1 MITLEQILNSLNTP
15 VAISLLAVVLVAM
28 VYQVYFY
35 FRYIKKGGAIS
46 TPQPKTNNEELPPVS
61 VIVCARN
68 EYNNLQEYLPIL
80 LSQDYP
86 TYEVIIVDDSSEDDT
101 EFLLERL
108 KHQYVHLYH
117 TFVPRGARVLSS
129 KKLALT
135 IGLKAAHHEHI
146 LLTDADCRPESK
158 YWIREMMQGFANAD
172 TEIVLGFSPYFE
184 KKGLLNHL
192 ITYDTLFTGLQ
203 YTGMARAGFPYMG
216 VGRNLAYKRSTF
228 FDMGGFKGL
237 LNNQAGDDD
246 LFVNRVAT
254 KKNTSVVCTRD
265 SLIWSAPKTTWHEW
279 LHQKRRHLS
288 VSPQYNLKSKC
299 RLTIEP
305 ISRALFYAGIIAS
318 FIWGGWMVAAIAAT
332 LLVLRWIMQMVII
345 NISAHRLGIR
355 KVGMGLFLYDI
366 LLPLITLYI
375 IATQRITKKPLYW

>member
-46 TPQPKTNNEELPPVS
+46 TPQPKTNHEELPPVS

-158 YWIREMMQGFANAD
+158 QWIREMMQGFANAD
-172 TEIVLGFSPYFE
+172 TEMVLGFSPYFE
-184 KKGLLNHL
+184 KKGMLNHL
-192 ITYDTLFTGLQ
+192 ISYDTLFTGLQ
-203 YTGMARAGFPYMG
+203 YIGMARAGFPYMG

-305 ISRALFYAGIIAS
+305 ISRALFYASIIAS
-318 FIWGGWMVAAIAAT
+318 FIWGGWIVAAITAT

-355 KVGMGLFLYDI
+355 KVGMGLFIYDI

>member
-1 MITLEQILNSLNTP
+1 MNTS

-46 TPQPKTNNEELPPVS
+46 TPQPKTNHEELPPVS

-172 TEIVLGFSPYFE
+172 TEMVLGFSPYFE

-192 ITYDTLFTGLQ
+192 ISYDTLFTGLQ

-305 ISRALFYAGIIAS
+305 ISRALFYASIIAS
-318 FIWGGWMVAAIAAT
+318 FIWGGWIVAAIAAT

-355 KVGMGLFLYDI
+355 KVGMGLFIYDI

-375 IATQRITKKPLYW
+375 IATHRITKKPLYW

>member
-46 TPQPKTNNEELPPVS
+46 TPQPKTNHEELPPVS

-158 YWIREMMQGFANAD
+158 NWIREMMQGFANAD
-172 TEIVLGFSPYFE
+172 TEMVLGFSPYFE

-192 ITYDTLFTGLQ
+192 ISYDTLFTGLQ
-203 YTGMARAGFPYMG
+203 YIGMARAGFPYMG

-305 ISRALFYAGIIAS
+305 ISRALFYASIIAS
-318 FIWGGWMVAAIAAT
+318 FIWGGWIVAAITAT

-355 KVGMGLFLYDI
+355 KVGMGLFIYDI

>member
-1 MITLEQILNSLNTP
+1 MITLEQILNNLNTP

>member
-35 FRYIKKGGAIS
+35 FRYINKGGAIS

-228 FDMGGFKGL
+228 FSMGGFKGL

-355 KVGMGLFLYDI
+355 KVGMGLFIYDI

>member
-1 MITLEQILNSLNTP
+1 MITLEQILNSLNTS

-46 TPQPKTNNEELPPVS
+46 TPQPKTNHEELPPVS

-172 TEIVLGFSPYFE
+172 TEMVLGFSPYFE

-192 ITYDTLFTGLQ
+192 ISYDTLFTGLQ

-305 ISRALFYAGIIAS
+305 ISRALFYASIIAS
-318 FIWGGWMVAAIAAT
+318 FIWGGWIVAAIAAT

-355 KVGMGLFLYDI
+355 KVGMGLFIYDI

-375 IATQRITKKPLYW
+375 IATHRITKKPLYW

>member
-46 TPQPKTNNEELPPVS
+46 TPQPKTNHEELPPVS

-86 TYEVIIVDDSSEDDT
+86 TYEVIIVDDSSDDDT

-158 YWIREMMQGFANAD
+158 HWIREMMQGFATAD
-172 TEIVLGFSPYFE
+172 TEMVLGVSPYFE

-192 ITYDTLFTGLQ
+192 ISYDTLFTGLQ

-318 FIWGGWMVAAIAAT
+318 FIWGGWIVAAIAAT

-355 KVGMGLFLYDI
+355 KVGMGLFIYDI

>member
-15 VAISLLAVVLVAM
+15 IAISLLAVVLVAM

-35 FRYIKKGGAIS
+35 FRYINKGGAIS
-46 TPQPKTNNEELPPVS
+46 TPQPQTNHEELPPVS

-108 KHQYVHLYH
+108 KHQYAHLYH

-192 ITYDTLFTGLQ
+192 ISYDTLFTGLQ

-228 FDMGGFKGL
+228 FGMGGFKGL

-254 KKNTSVVCTRD
+254 RKNTSVVCTRD

-318 FIWGGWMVAAIAAT
+318 FIWGGWIVAAIAAT

-355 KVGMGLFLYDI
+355 KVGMGLFIYDI